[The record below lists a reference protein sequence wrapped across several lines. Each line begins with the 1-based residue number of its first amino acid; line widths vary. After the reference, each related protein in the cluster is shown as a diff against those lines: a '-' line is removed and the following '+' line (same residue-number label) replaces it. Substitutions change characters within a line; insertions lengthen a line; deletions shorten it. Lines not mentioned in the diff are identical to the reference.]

1 MIGYRTRVAA
11 DVKRWRE
18 AGWISAEGAR
28 AIDDELARRSD
39 RYGLPQ
45 VLAVLG
51 GVLLCLAAM
60 TFVASNWQAMPRLL
74 RLGMLVAALWASFGT
89 ALALFRRDH
98 TGFAH
103 AAVLTGCGVFGASI
117 MLIAQMY
124 HIEGHPPDAV
134 LTWGLGSALAGVA
147 LRSNPALVLAT
158 LLLGLWSAWVS
169 SLSLSVHW
177 MFLPVWGALVAASL
191 WVTRWPRL
199 FNLLSLLLAGWV
211 FSLGIY
217 WYGPKLFNRGVEQG
231 PFFTI
236 FVVGLVFAAAA
247 ALARPWIDRIVAAG
261 QVATAQMLAVSFIG
275 LWALQF
281 VSRHQTVAS
290 LGLWFILALAG
301 LVVLVAYAARSGN
314 PPVLWVAY
322 AGFAIELVSIY
333 FKTLGTLMNTSL
345 FFLSAGVLVIG
356 LAWAA
361 LKLHQ
366 RTPITGAAS

>member
-103 AAVLTGCGVFGASI
+103 AAVLTGCGGFGASI

-158 LLLGLWSAWVS
+158 LLLGLWSSWVS

-247 ALARPWIDRIVAAG
+247 ALARPWIERIV
-261 QVATAQMLAVSFIG
+261 
-275 LWALQF
+275 
-281 VSRHQTVAS
+281 
-290 LGLWFILALAG
+290 
-301 LVVLVAYAARSGN
+301 
-314 PPVLWVAY
+314 
-322 AGFAIELVSIY
+322 
-333 FKTLGTLMNTSL
+333 
-345 FFLSAGVLVIG
+345 SA
-356 LAWAA
+356 
-361 LKLHQ
+361 
-366 RTPITGAAS
+366 